1 MDNQCLDILDYDGHG
16 YQPMVDFEGWR
27 VALLRYSEES
37 HPENDGMLERH
48 TETDEI
54 FVLLEGKAVMIM
66 GGNAAQVDGIA
77 LLVMEKGKIYNVRR
91 NAWHSVVL
99 SKDANVL
106 IVENQDTSEANSE
119 YVYLPEERRGEIVT
133 AARREGILYGG

>member
-1 MDNQCLDILDYDGHG
+1 
-16 YQPMVDFEGWR
+16 MVDFGAWR

-48 TETDEI
+48 TESDEV
-54 FVLLEGKAVMIM
+54 FVLLAGKAVMIT
-66 GGNAAQVDGIA
+66 GGNGAQVSA
-77 LLVMEKGKIYNVRR
+77 LSLLVMEKGKIYNVKR
-91 NAWHSVVL
+91 NAWHTVVL

-119 YVYLPEERRGEIVT
+119 YVWVPEELRNEIV
-133 AARREGILYGG
+133 AVARREGVLYGR